1 MRESSQYVF
10 VPAYVDAVPLL
21 ESLGATGLIIENSEA
36 WTLVVVVDRE
46 ELEEEPLPLLLS
58 YDFSAEKGFEL
69 RAFKEGELAA
79 KIVVSA
85 DSPPRAT
92 FLADEWVEHDLLTK
106 KTAKDLDSRLKKG
119 GFTAATVR
127 DEVAKAFGFRAEATL
142 RGADLENNLEALRK
156 RFGAAEYL
164 LEGAQQEWEGDED
177 DADDEDE
184 EEEISVAASKK
195 APEPP
200 KKTTSS
206 GKISLKEAE
215 EISRAFRDAAPL
227 LKPAVEATEADVDLA
242 SCPTP
247 RAWLDAKNR
256 IDPARASAAVVAELE
271 RTVREGRFP
280 GSGDSATVVREAA
293 AMLLARCLH
302 AQNEDDMESVL
313 EGHLAKA
320 KTHDERSAWE
330 ASIARYQVL
339 RKGKGAPKK
348 PAKSRY

>member
-10 VPAYVDAVPLL
+10 IPAYVDAVPLL

-36 WTLVVVVDRE
+36 WTLVVVVDRD

-58 YDFSAEKGFEL
+58 YDFSTEKGFEL

-79 KIVVSA
+79 KVVVSA

-119 GFTAATVR
+119 VFSAATVR
-127 DEVAKAFGFRAEATL
+127 DEVAKAFGFRVEATL
-142 RGADLENNLEALRK
+142 RGADLENDLESLRK

-177 DADDEDE
+177 GEDQDDEDAVT
-184 EEEISVAASKK
+184 SVGATK

-200 KKTTSS
+200 KKTSS

-227 LKPAVEATEADVDLA
+227 LKPAVEATAADVDLA

-247 RAWLDAKNR
+247 RAWLDTKNL
-256 IDPARASAAVVAELE
+256 IDPARASAAVIAELE

-280 GSGDSATVVREAA
+280 GAGDSAVVVREAA

-302 AQNEDDMESVL
+302 AQNEDDTESVL
-313 EGHLAKA
+313 AAHLAKA
-320 KTHDERSAWE
+320 TTHDERSAWE
-330 ASIARYQVL
+330 ASVARYRAL